1 MTWLGEHDQESD
13 MALYATQPADNVVGP
28 GICRSE
34 YGGFLLSYPPRRMYD
49 VWQDEDYSF
58 ARGKA
63 EVLLLAG
70 IGLFPGKTCGL
81 RGGTPSPELF
91 QADCRTTREE
101 DSLYPPRFTVTAE
114 TEKAPGVS
122 CPVRP

>member
-49 VWQDEDYSF
+49 VWQDEDYSL
-58 ARGKA
+58 RPGKGGGA
-63 EVLLLAG
+63 AAG
-70 IGLFPGKTCGL
+70 RPGLFPAKNMWSTWRRALPGAVSGRL
-81 RGGTPSPELF
+81 PH
-91 QADCRTTREE
+91 
-101 DSLYPPRFTVTAE
+101 DSGR
-114 TEKAPGVS
+114 
-122 CPVRP
+122 R